1 MGDKEGRYID
11 PNTDWFKW
19 VHDQHNIAKGIVSGD
34 FPENGIDYL
43 TRFRQDHQLAK
54 EMGLNTY
61 RLGIEWSRI
70 FPISTKDIEVDVEVK
85 DDRYVNKVKVDDR
98 DIEELDKRANT
109 AYVKLY
115 REIIKDLREKGFRV
129 IICLNHF
136 TLPIWI
142 HDPIIARKTRL
153 KKGALGWLDKQT
165 VVEFTKYAAY
175 IAYKFGDL
183 VDYWAT
189 FNEPMIV
196 AETGYLKMERFPPY
210 YRDMGL
216 PPRLEKSAFAKAVI
230 NIIYAH
236 VNAYEAI
243 KRWDRE
249 IAYDDNKSPS
259 YVGLIHNMM
268 PIQPYR
274 EDNETDRLAAAFM
287 SHIHNEYILEAV
299 VNGWLDKNFNMNKDK
314 GENIPRIKG
323 HLDWLGINYYCRVVV
338 KGKLR
343 LLARIV
349 SGLPAFLEPIAGYGF
364 MAGELKSNLSIDGY
378 PITDIG
384 WEIYPEG
391 LKEAISIASKYIKQ
405 ILITENGLADKQDK
419 HRAAFIVT
427 HLKTLEEIIESEK
440 INILGYLHWALTD
453 NYEWAHGFKMKFG
466 LYEVD
471 LKTKERIPRPS
482 VKVYKTIVL
491 KNGVPEDLLFKYKL
505 K

>member
-1 MGDKEGRYID
+1 MGDNEGRHID

-19 VHDQHNIAKGIVSGD
+19 VHDEYNIANGIVSGD
-34 FPENGIDYL
+34 FPEDGIDYL

-70 FPISTKDIEVDVEVK
+70 FPTPTRDIDVDVEVK
-85 DDRYVNKVKVDDR
+85 NGEYIDKVKIDDT
-98 DIEELDKRANT
+98 DIEKLDKRANT
-109 AYVKLY
+109 TYVDLY
-115 REIIKDLREKGFRV
+115 REIINDLRERGFRV

-136 TLPIWI
+136 TLPLWI
-142 HDPIIARKTRL
+142 HDPITARKTRL
-153 KKGALGWLDKQT
+153 KEGALGWLDNQT

-183 VDYWAT
+183 IDYWAT

-210 YRDMGL
+210 YRDMGF
-216 PPRLEKSAFAKAVI
+216 PPRLGNSAFAKAVK

-236 VNAYEAI
+236 VNAYEAV
-243 KRWDRE
+243 KRWDTE
-249 IAYDDNKSPS
+249 IADDDSKSPS

-274 EDNETDRLAAAFM
+274 KDNEMDILAAAFM
-287 SHIHNEYILEAV
+287 SHIHNKYILEAV
-299 VNGWLDKNFNMNKDK
+299 VNGWLDKNFNMIKER
-314 GENIPRIKG
+314 GEIIPRIKG

-343 LLARIV
+343 LLARIL
-349 SGLPAFLEPIAGYGF
+349 SGLPAFLDPVAGYGF
-364 MAGELKSNLSIDGY
+364 MAGELKTDLSIDGY

-391 LKEAISIASKYIKQ
+391 LKETIDLANKYTNQ

-419 HRAAFIVT
+419 YRATFIVT
-427 HLKTLEEIIESEK
+427 HLKTLEEIIENK
-440 INILGYLHWALTD
+440 KVNILGYLHWALTD

-466 LYEVD
+466 LYAVD

-482 VKVYKTIVL
+482 TKAYKAIVL
-491 KNGVPEDLLFKYKL
+491 RNDVPHELLSKYKL